1 MHEKK
6 HTQAPRKKIFG
17 NETHAD
23 HLDSYPGKGLGDGDA
38 APAALVSASP
48 PRAGRETPEVTGMG
62 DTWSLAAAVEV
73 GAAAAA
79 EVRVASP
86 PRAGRETPEVTEM
99 GGTRSS
105 GVGGATTWYLPQQ
118 KQNKGPKQM

>member
-6 HTQAPRKKIFG
+6 THKRATQKIVG
-17 NETHAD
+17 NETHTN

-48 PRAGRETPEVTGMG
+48 PRAGRETPEVT
-62 DTWSLAAAVEV
+62 EI
-73 GAAAAA
+73 
-79 EVRVASP
+79 
-86 PRAGRETPEVTEM
+86 
-99 GGTRSS
+99 GGTKSS